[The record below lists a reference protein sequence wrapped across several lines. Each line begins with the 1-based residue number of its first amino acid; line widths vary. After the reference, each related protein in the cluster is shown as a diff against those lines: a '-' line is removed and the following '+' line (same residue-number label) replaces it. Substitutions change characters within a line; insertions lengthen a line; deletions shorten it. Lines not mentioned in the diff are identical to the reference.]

1 VRKTGTSRVLPWL
14 GQVALV
20 VVVSAAFHACGG
32 SGDEDATPGP
42 PSVRTSADSSSTTAV
57 APLRIRADDFVA
69 LADMTPVRGF
79 FVGNLR
85 GDLDGTLEVARSS
98 DGGTY
103 PVGTVIQLVPQEAM
117 VKREP
122 GFSPETNDWEFFSLD
137 VTEEGTSILERGGD
151 DVVNRFGGSCARCHA
166 LAEPKWDFVC
176 EQDHGCDPLPIG
188 RDVIELVQ
196 EADPR
201 PRIAQPAS

>member
-1 VRKTGTSRVLPWL
+1 VRKAGISRVLPWL
-14 GQVALV
+14 GQVGLV
-20 VVVSAAFHACGG
+20 VVVSAAFHACG
-32 SGDEDATPGP
+32 SDAEDASPGSS
-42 PSVRTSADSSSTTAV
+42 SVATSADSSSTTEV

-85 GDLDGTLEVARSS
+85 GDLDGTLEVARSP

-137 VTEEGTSILERGGD
+137 VTEQGTSILERGGD
-151 DVVNRFGGSCARCHA
+151 DVVNRFGGSCAGCHS

-201 PRIAQPAS
+201 PRIAEPAN

>member
-1 VRKTGTSRVLPWL
+1 
-14 GQVALV
+14 
-20 VVVSAAFHACGG
+20 
-32 SGDEDATPGP
+32 
-42 PSVRTSADSSSTTAV
+42 V